1 MLAVE
6 GVIFRSE
13 SAFELRDEVEVMKA
27 RLIETLNWLPVAA
40 YAISPRGELVAWN
53 RQMADIWGF
62 SPNEVFGSLEQC
74 ALNAW
79 LQKTVSSQDKQHAD
93 RQTID
98 HDITWMQPNGE
109 NLIVS
114 LRSETVY
121 FDSGDVFAVV
131 NCCEN
136 ITERRRSECEK
147 DNIEGE
153 NEHILQSLADGYF
166 RLDRNWRFTKV
177 NGKAE
182 RILGLSAQ
190 DILGRAIWSALPGS
204 VGSDFQLHYERAF
217 LEQVSVRFESYHAIL
232 DRYYEVLAVPTPV
245 SLSVFFTDVTE
256 RVKGAERQRLLT
268 ELMPVMVWR
277 SDPSGIPDFFNR
289 RWSSYTGCS
298 LAPLHETPRLALDLW
313 VSIIHTEDLESAGD
327 LWRRSIESGEEFR
340 TELRLRRSDGEF
352 RWHLIRALPLRDER
366 GRIMEWVGSC
376 TDVHDLKCVEEALV
390 ASEKRFRQLAD
401 SMPQIVWTA
410 QPDGYLDYYNERWYE
425 FTGFDRH
432 DGGTS
437 WFPIMPA
444 ADAKRCRE
452 AWDQVVRSGKPYQ
465 IEYRFWDRRT
475 CEYRWYLGRALPV
488 RDEDGK
494 IVKWFGTCTD
504 IHEQKMIEEELR
516 RARDA
521 AESANYLKSAFVANM
536 SHEVRTPLG
545 VILGFADLLAD
556 PTTTQEERRSY
567 NEILKRNGEQLS
579 VIINDILDLSKVE
592 AGQLSIEVEEFS
604 VESLVDEV
612 IDSFSMRAIEKG
624 IQVRAEFIGSWPVDF
639 AGDMIRIRQVLMNL
653 VSNAVKFT
661 HKGEVV
667 VRVREEEGDLVIEV
681 SDTGVGIAPEKQAKL
696 FCAFSQA
703 DESITRKYGGTGLGL
718 ALSLKLAQLMKGSLV
733 LGGSTVGSGSVFK
746 LRLSPLPLTQ
756 TCVAASDLISLPA
769 SSTQI
774 TPSSLSGLRV
784 LLVDDSIDNQFIIG
798 RILRKNEAVVE
809 TANNGLEG
817 IERALAGQFDVVLMD
832 IQMPVLDGYSA
843 VMRLKERGYDR
854 PIIALTAHALT
865 EMRRKCLAIGCCAH
879 LTKPIEPD
887 ILIAT
892 VAEFARMPAI
902 ETGLRLVE
910 RVQA

>member
-1 MLAVE
+1 
-6 GVIFRSE
+6 
-13 SAFELRDEVEVMKA
+13 
-27 RLIETLNWLPVAA
+27 
-40 YAISPRGELVAWN
+40 
-53 RQMADIWGF
+53 
-62 SPNEVFGSLEQC
+62 
-74 ALNAW
+74 
-79 LQKTVSSQDKQHAD
+79 
-93 RQTID
+93 
-98 HDITWMQPNGE
+98 
-109 NLIVS
+109 
-114 LRSETVY
+114 
-121 FDSGDVFAVV
+121 
-131 NCCEN
+131 
-136 ITERRRSECEK
+136 
-147 DNIEGE
+147 
-153 NEHILQSLADGYF
+153 
-166 RLDRNWRFTKV
+166 
-177 NGKAE
+177 
-182 RILGLSAQ
+182 
-190 DILGRAIWSALPGS
+190 
-204 VGSDFQLHYERAF
+204 
-217 LEQVSVRFESYHAIL
+217 
-232 DRYYEVLAVPTPV
+232 
-245 SLSVFFTDVTE
+245 
-256 RVKGAERQRLLT
+256 
-268 ELMPVMVWR
+268 
-277 SDPSGIPDFFNR
+277 
-289 RWSSYTGCS
+289 
-298 LAPLHETPRLALDLW
+298 
-313 VSIIHTEDLESAGD
+313 
-327 LWRRSIESGEEFR
+327 
-340 TELRLRRSDGEF
+340 
-352 RWHLIRALPLRDER
+352 
-366 GRIMEWVGSC
+366 
-376 TDVHDLKCVEEALV
+376 
-390 ASEKRFRQLAD
+390 
-401 SMPQIVWTA
+401 
-410 QPDGYLDYYNERWYE
+410 
-425 FTGFDRH
+425 
-432 DGGTS
+432 
-437 WFPIMPA
+437 
-444 ADAKRCRE
+444 
-452 AWDQVVRSGKPYQ
+452 
-465 IEYRFWDRRT
+465 
-475 CEYRWYLGRALPV
+475 LPV

-612 IDSFSMRAIEKG
+612 TDSFSMRAIEKG

-681 SDTGVGIAPEKQAKL
+681 SDTGVGIAPEKQDKL

-733 LGGSTVGSGSVFK
+733 LGDSVVGSGSVFR

-756 TCVAASDLISLPA
+756 TSVAASDLISLPP

-798 RILRKNEAVVE
+798 RILRKNEAIVE

-887 ILIAT
+887 ILITT
-892 VAEFARMPAI
+892 VAEFARAPAV
-902 ETGLRLVE
+902 EKGLRLVE